1 MLDETRSIESDAE
14 RVLHQRTAHINKR
27 TGSKPGQRKPAAAKT
42 EIPLPRE
49 IILRLIEL
57 FKQA

>member
-1 MLDETRSIESDAE
+1 MLDETITIESDAE
-14 RVLHQRTAHINKR
+14 RVRPQRAVLINKH